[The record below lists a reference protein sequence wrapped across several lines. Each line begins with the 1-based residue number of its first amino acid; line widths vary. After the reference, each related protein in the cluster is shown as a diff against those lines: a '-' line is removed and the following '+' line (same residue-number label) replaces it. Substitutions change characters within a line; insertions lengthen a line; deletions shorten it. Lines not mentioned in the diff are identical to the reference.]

1 MLDYLYLSAFWLFKL
16 FVTKLPK
23 PLLTFLINIFAAI
36 GYLIDRKHNKIAKVN
51 LDLAFEDRMRE
62 ERKIEI
68 IKQCYK
74 NLLYLLKDFIENQ
87 TISKEKLLQK
97 VTFHNEH
104 IYVEALKLKK
114 GVIFQTAHYGN
125 WELMSLA
132 VGAKFGPISIIGRE
146 LDSKVMNAILEKNRQ
161 RFNVTLLDKKGAMR
175 CILKALKNG
184 ENVGLLVDQNT
195 SEKEGV
201 LVPFF
206 GKRVRHTPAAAQF
219 AKITDCIII
228 PAFITT
234 QDHEHFDLTFY
245 EPIPA
250 PRDDNEQSLLENIQ
264 AQASI
269 TQRIIESKPDE
280 WFWFHRRWKNQYEA
294 LYK

>member
-1 MLDYLYLSAFWLFKL
+1 MLDAFYVSAFWLFKL

-23 PLLTFLINIFAAI
+23 SLLKFLINIFAAI
-36 GYLIDRKHNKIAKVN
+36 GYLVDKKHNKIAKVN
-51 LDLAFEDRMRE
+51 LDLAFENRISE

-87 TISKEKLLQK
+87 TISKENLLQK
-97 VTFHNEH
+97 VTFHNEQ
-104 IYVEALKLKK
+104 IYLDALKHKK

-132 VGAKFGPISIIGRE
+132 VGAKFGPISVIGRE
-146 LDSKVMNAILEKNRQ
+146 LDSKAMNDILEKNRQ
-161 RFNVTLLDKKGAMR
+161 RFNVTLLNKKGAMR
-175 CILKALKNG
+175 GILKALKNG

-195 SEKEGV
+195 SDNEGV
-201 LVPFF
+201 LISFF
-206 GKRVRHTPAAAQF
+206 GKRARHTPAAAQF
-219 AKITDCIII
+219 AKKTNCIII

-234 QDHEHFDLTFY
+234 QDHEHFGLTFY
-245 EPIPA
+245 DPILP
-250 PRDDNEQSLLENIQ
+250 PSDDSEQSMIDNIQ
-264 AQASI
+264 AQANI
-269 TQRIIESKPDE
+269 TQQTIEKKPDE
-280 WFWFHRRWKNQYEA
+280 WFWFHRRWKNQYEE

>member
-1 MLDYLYLSAFWLFKL
+1 MLDFFYLSAFVLFKF

-23 PLLTFLINIFAAI
+23 SLLIFLINIFAAI
-36 GYLIDRKHNKIAKVN
+36 GYRIDKKHNKIAKVN
-51 LDLAFEDRMRE
+51 LDLAFENRMSE

-97 VTFHNEH
+97 VTFHNEQ
-104 IYVEALKLKK
+104 IYLEALKLKK

-146 LDSKVMNAILEKNRQ
+146 LDSCAMNSILEKNRQ

-175 CILKALKNG
+175 GILKALKNG
-184 ENVGLLVDQNT
+184 ESVGLLVDQNT
-195 SEKEGV
+195 AEKEGV
-201 LVPFF
+201 LIPFF
-206 GKRVRHTPAAAQF
+206 GKLVRHTPAAAQF
-219 AKITDCIII
+219 AKKTDCIII
-228 PAFITT
+228 PAFMTT

-245 EPIPA
+245 DPILP
-250 PRDDNEQSLLENIQ
+250 PLDDSEQSLIDSIQ
-264 AQASI
+264 AQANI
-269 TQRIIESKPDE
+269 TQRTIEKKPDE
-280 WFWFHRRWKNQYEA
+280 WFWFHRRWKNQYEE